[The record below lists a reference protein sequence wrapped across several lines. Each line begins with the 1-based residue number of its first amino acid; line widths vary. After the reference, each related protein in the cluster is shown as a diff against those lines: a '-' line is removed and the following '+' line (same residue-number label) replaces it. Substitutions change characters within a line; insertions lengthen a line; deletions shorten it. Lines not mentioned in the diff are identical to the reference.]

1 MRNILII
8 SILFFIGA
16 LFWASPSMQ
25 NKSLEIFQK
34 LTTPKETTNIVR
46 NSPQTKTK
54 VELTSRQV
62 DPEVVLTADRNGH
75 FTARGMINGSHVDF
89 LVDTGATIVF
99 ISQEEARR
107 VGIDPNKL
115 DYNRVALTASG
126 KTNFA
131 KVYLDNVSI
140 GGISVNDVE
149 AAIAQSDDVTHN
161 LLGMTFL
168 SRIKGFEFS
177 GGRLIMRD

>member
-16 LFWASPSMQ
+16 LFWASPEMQ
-25 NKSLEIFQK
+25 TKSIEIFQK
-34 LTTPKETTNIVR
+34 LTTPKDANNMVSSKPTN
-46 NSPQTKTK
+46 KTK
-54 VELTSRQV
+54 VNVASRQAN
-62 DPEVVLTADRNGH
+62 PEVVLTADRNGH

-107 VGIDPNKL
+107 VGFDLNKL
-115 DYNRVALTASG
+115 DYSYVALTASG

-131 KVYLDNVSI
+131 KVFLDDVSI
-140 GGISVNDVE
+140 GGITVRNVE
-149 AAIAQSDDVTHN
+149 AAIAKSDDVTHN

-168 SRIKGFEFS
+168 SRIKGFEIS